1 MHFCMICIHIF
12 SGQMLILDKIHS
24 PFTCFFKAKLKL
36 KVYVQCCCPIENFK
50 VFLVASR
57 IKQGE
62 LNTLFYII
70 ICSIFCVFRSE
81 IACGIELTS
90 ISLAFQYL
98 ALFFNCQLTSVFLYT
113 ILSLPSFS
121 VLYRCIVC
129 QFCFPAYYFIAIIFQ
144 YYIFA

>member
-1 MHFCMICIHIF
+1 MLLPNRKFQSVFGCI
-12 SGQMLILDKIHS
+12 
-24 PFTCFFKAKLKL
+24 
-36 KVYVQCCCPIENFK
+36 Y
-50 VFLVASR
+50 R

-62 LNTLFYII
+62 LNTLFYIM

-81 IACGIELTS
+81 IAYGIELTS

-144 YYIFA
+144 YYIFTQFASSSNLIALLFHLMSLSCHNKTTILLVFF